1 MKNNGYPIYFKSKAN
16 DIYIYIYMQVMMA
29 YGGFGMEIWNVV
41 SKK

>member
-16 DIYIYIYMQVMMA
+16 DIYMQVMMA